1 MRSGGHRTA
10 MREAAEVAQRQ
21 VAAVTAHP
29 GSRRLVDATAA
40 ATFLLAALCSSS
52 SSSDGLPLLS
62 SNLVEYCLDRKVH
75 GEVSGAA
82 ARHFGFLAT
91 LRTLKKNDWV
101 GSSSSGSSGGR

>member
-1 MRSGGHRTA
+1 

-21 VAAVTAHP
+21 VSAVTAHP

-40 ATFLLAALCSSS
+40 AIFLLAALCSS

-101 GSSSSGSSGGR
+101 GSSSGSSGGR